1 MQEVGLTRQT
11 SQAELLTRK
20 ARIADVPLMQRL
32 INDHA
37 EAGKMLPR
45 PLSELYENLRDFW
58 VLEQDGKVVGCCS
71 LHINWDDLAEIRSLA
86 VAEQHQGKGAG
97 RALVQACIS
106 DAREM
111 GLNRVFALTR
121 EPEFFNRLGFQV
133 TGVSELPRK
142 VWGECIR
149 CPKFP
154 ECDEVAMVLD
164 CVSTVLQS
172 EEEKVGEQR

>member
-1 MQEVGLTRQT
+1 MHEVRGL
-11 SQAELLTRK
+11 SGVVGPLMLPRK
-20 ARIADVPLMQRL
+20 ARIADVPAMQRM

-37 EAGKMLPR
+37 ESGKMLPR

-58 VLEQDGKVVGCCS
+58 VLEEGGAVAGCCS

-86 VAEQHQGKGAG
+86 VGREHQGKGAG
-97 RALVQACIS
+97 RALVLACLS
-106 DAREM
+106 EAREM

-121 EPEFFNRLGFQV
+121 EPDFFQHLGFRII
-133 TGVSELPRK
+133 GVSDLPRK

-154 ECDEVAMVLD
+154 ECDEVAVVLD
-164 CVSTVLQS
+164 IESTVLPS
-172 EEEKVGEQR
+172 